1 MKVPSEAD
9 LRRAI
14 AFLATL
20 GLAVAT
26 YIAIADA
33 NGDAPVCLAG
43 GGGCERVAES
53 SYSELAGVDVAI
65 LGIFAYAVL
74 LSTAF
79 LVGDGVRLL
88 GFLTALGGFG
98 FSVYL
103 TYIELFRI
111 EAICE
116 WCVASAVLMTLAFL
130 IAATRLI
137 AYAGNGAAV
146 ESTRRGRSD
155 RGGDGRSA

>member
-1 MKVPSEAD
+1 MRAPSEAD

-26 YIAIADA
+26 YIAVADA
-33 NGDAPVCLAG
+33 SGGAPACLAG
-43 GGGCERVAES
+43 GGGCETVAES
-53 SYSELAGVDVAI
+53 SYSEFAGIDVAI

-74 LSTAF
+74 LATAF
-79 LVGDGVRLL
+79 LVGDAVRFV

-116 WCVASAVLMTLAFL
+116 WCVASAVLMTLSFL
-130 IAATRLI
+130 IAAIRLI
-137 AYAGNGAAV
+137 AYAGSGTASDSA
-146 ESTRRGRSD
+146 RRGRPD
-155 RGGDGRSA
+155 GGRDGSRA